1 MLFTQTKIFKKNP
14 LFSLMDKQYEINL
27 VIYILRVVS
36 KGKINRRV
44 EAEVRKWD
52 LEGFLMSDAI

>member
-1 MLFTQTKIFKKNP
+1 
-14 LFSLMDKQYEINL
+14 MDKQYEINL

>member
-1 MLFTQTKIFKKNP
+1 
-14 LFSLMDKQYEINL
+14 MDKQYEINL
-27 VIYILRVVS
+27 VIYILGVVS

-44 EAEVRKWD
+44 EAEVRKCD